1 MPPFRNNLNKEVMRE
16 LREFN
21 HPVFLKYGGGATQ
34 AQTERLYH
42 AINLSPL
49 LVENVNKSVKSGYIQ
64 GLRLETNPEFL
75 GSYST
80 GNKKLRINP
89 LLLDTPQN
97 KNSWEELG
105 RLVFLIG
112 HETRHS
118 LDKLD
123 IYEKSFEQSL
133 QKQAQ
138 QKEHRNYTDEVEAYV
153 KFYRK
158 SEARAEI
165 DGFNAVVS
173 MLKQK
178 NSKPTLKQ
186 IYHAAT
192 EDMKIYI
199 TKNNEAYSLK
209 HGLVQDKD
217 GYLPITNQKNLETV
231 GKIFYDNPGFY
242 PPYYGS
248 YAVAQA
254 IHYEQKKHGAQSKI
268 YLNMDRLEKIGI
280 DELSLREQ
288 LQTYNIDF
296 DSVITTS
303 PPQLSIRQKQSL
315 SSYTLDTI
323 STQSLSHA
331 EALIAKYQA
340 AAAAMDADSPNA
352 ATEMAR
358 SNPTVQKIM
367 ERFDAELERRQSL
380 REFENSRYTLENMPE
395 RARDLHAQITDKLTA
410 YVKENNLPYT
420 KEGLQNSI
428 TALTAEAFDQKMT
441 QVDHIGIHNDKLAVH
456 QDGRFI
462 HDFAEVDAF
471 QSQLTPER
479 DSFQNIVQA
488 EQKHE
493 QEAQQRETERQMEQ
507 SRGMGM
513 SR

>member
-1 MPPFRNNLNKEVMRE
+1 
-16 LREFN
+16 
-21 HPVFLKYGGGATQ
+21 
-34 AQTERLYH
+34 
-42 AINLSPL
+42 
-49 LVENVNKSVKSGYIQ
+49 
-64 GLRLETNPEFL
+64 
-75 GSYST
+75 
-80 GNKKLRINP
+80 
-89 LLLDTPQN
+89 
-97 KNSWEELG
+97 
-105 RLVFLIG
+105 
-112 HETRHS
+112 
-118 LDKLD
+118 
-123 IYEKSFEQSL
+123 
-133 QKQAQ
+133 
-138 QKEHRNYTDEVEAYV
+138 
-153 KFYRK
+153 
-158 SEARAEI
+158 
-165 DGFNAVVS
+165 
-173 MLKQK
+173 
-178 NSKPTLKQ
+178 
-186 IYHAAT
+186 
-192 EDMKIYI
+192 
-199 TKNNEAYSLK
+199 
-209 HGLVQDKD
+209 
-217 GYLPITNQKNLETV
+217 
-231 GKIFYDNPGFY
+231 
-242 PPYYGS
+242 
-248 YAVAQA
+248 
-254 IHYEQKKHGAQSKI
+254 
-268 YLNMDRLEKIGI
+268 MDRLEKIGI

-315 SSYTLDTI
+315 SSYTFDTT

-471 QSQLTPER
+471 QSRLTPER

-493 QEAQQRETERQMEQ
+493 QEAQQRETERQMDQ